1 PGVAL
6 EAAERK
12 GRGRRHG
19 AGERQRGLAG
29 PRPGPAAADID
40 VDQDPEH
47 VPGGAGRAREVPHV
61 VWVVDHDEHT
71 RVVVEEAYQPADLL
85 VAHDLGGD
93 QEAGDPRGR
102 HHLRLRELGADDA
115 RRTRGDLA
123 PRDLR
128 ALVGLGVRAELLARG
143 RHVRGRGTE
152 VPVEAVE
159 VEEKGGGGDFVAG
172 HGADSS
178 TPPAAPGLSI
188 AGRVRYHL

>member
-1 PGVAL
+1 
-6 EAAERK
+6 
-12 GRGRRHG
+12 
-19 AGERQRGLAG
+19 
-29 PRPGPAAADID
+29 
-40 VDQDPEH
+40 
-47 VPGGAGRAREVPHV
+47 
-61 VWVVDHDEHT
+61 
-71 RVVVEEAYQPADLL
+71 
-85 VAHDLGGD
+85 
-93 QEAGDPRGR
+93 
-102 HHLRLRELGADDA
+102 

-143 RHVRGRGTE
+143 RHVRGRGTD

-188 AGRVRYHL
+188 AGRVRYHLNLGDERGGEPRGVHDLAGDWSRAAVPRAHDGRTPRRPPLPRPPRAAL